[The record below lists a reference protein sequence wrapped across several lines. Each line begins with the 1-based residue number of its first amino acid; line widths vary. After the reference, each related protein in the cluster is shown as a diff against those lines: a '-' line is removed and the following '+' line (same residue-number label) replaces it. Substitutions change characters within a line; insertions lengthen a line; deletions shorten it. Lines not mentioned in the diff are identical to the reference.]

1 MHRRRLAFGAFL
13 SMAAVLLALGASAQS
28 PAAPSGIPDLNGTW
42 TGRRCVPKNSDLC
55 PDFNRESVVTAR
67 AKAFRSTFDELAVP
81 KYDCFPAT
89 IPALLTDPYPFL
101 IQQQADRVTFTYEK
115 DDVVRTVWLD
125 GHGHQKPKI
134 GEFFAQGY
142 STGRYE
148 GSQLVV
154 DTTKFVFDPTGIDDD
169 FGNMPSSTKK
179 HLIER
184 YSREGDR
191 LRVDLTIEDPIFLLA
206 PVTYMIEWQ
215 RSAQPPALPWDC
227 DPDAAKEALKFN
239 PTKHPDPRQ

>member
-1 MHRRRLAFGAFL
+1 MRRALAAGAL
-13 SMAAVLLALGASAQS
+13 AAAVAALAAIGASAQL
-28 PAAPSGIPDLNGTW
+28 AAPPGAPDLNGTW
-42 TGRRCVPKNSDLC
+42 TGRRCIPMNSDLC
-55 PDFNRESVVTAR
+55 PDFNRESALTAR
-67 AKAFRSTFDELAVP
+67 AKAFRTMFDEFAVP

-101 IQQQADRVTFTYEK
+101 IQQQPDRVTFTYEK

-125 GHGHQKPKI
+125 GRGHSKPKI

-148 GSQLVV
+148 GNQLVV

-179 HLIER
+179 HLVER
-184 YSREGDR
+184 YYRQGDR
-191 LRVDLTIEDPIFLLA
+191 LRVDLTIEDALFLLA
-206 PVTYMIEWQ
+206 PVTYTIEWQ
-215 RSAQPPALPWDC
+215 RSAQPPSLPWEC
-227 DPDAAKEALKFN
+227 DPDAAKEALKFRT
-239 PTKHPDPRQ
+239 TKYPEPKP

>member
-1 MHRRRLAFGAFL
+1 MRRVLAAGAL
-13 SMAAVLLALGASAQS
+13 AAGLAALAAIGASAQS
-28 PAAPSGIPDLNGTW
+28 AATAGTPDLNGTW
-42 TGRRCVPKNSDLC
+42 TGRRCLPMNSDVC
-55 PDFNRESVVTAR
+55 PDFNRESALTAR
-67 AKAFRSTFDELAVP
+67 AKAFRTMFDEFAVP

-89 IPALLTDPYPFL
+89 IPALLTDPYPVL
-101 IQQQADRVTFTYEK
+101 IEQRPDRVIFTYEK

-125 GHGHQKPKI
+125 GRGHPKPKI

-148 GSQLVV
+148 GNRLVV

-184 YSREGDR
+184 YSVEGDQLR
-191 LRVDLTIEDPIFLLA
+191 LELTIEDELFLLA
-206 PVTYMIEWQ
+206 PVTYTIGYQ
-215 RSAQPPALPWDC
+215 RSKTPPSLPWDC
-227 DPDAAKEALKFN
+227 DPDAAKDALKFRT
-239 PTKHPDPRQ
+239 TKYPETKP